1 MKGPLRSPNAYY
13 DIAEGGNWER
23 KERIRNSAGIL
34 ALSLVVA
41 PALAPTPCGARQPA
55 TSPLVTDRPSF
66 SASALAVALGA
77 VQLEVGY
84 TLTRNDAVDA
94 HTLGEVLIRIG
105 ILPGAELRL
114 GLNSFAWTDDP
125 LGDASGLEDVSLG
138 VKVELTEGGGKEFNL
153 LRPRVALSLSTSL
166 PTGTGGFGEKGV
178 QPGATLAM
186 SWELSKRL
194 GLGANANV
202 AAASQDGDRF
212 GQFSGAVA
220 LGVSLA
226 DRVGAYGEYF
236 LFAPPG
242 PGNDVTGFL
251 NGGLTFLATND
262 FQFDV
267 RAGFGVHGVDGVD
280 TDFFCRS
287 RFRHAFLTAD
297 AR

>member
-1 MKGPLRSPNAYY
+1 MAQPLTF
-13 DIAEGGNWER
+13 EGATPFSQRVLRHGGRWELGR
-23 KERIRNSAGIL
+23 RERIRNSAGIL

-41 PALAPTPCGARQPA
+41 PAPCGARQAAIP
-55 TSPLVTDRPSF
+55 PLVTDRPSF
-66 SASALAVALGA
+66 TESALAVALGA

-84 TLTRNDAVDA
+84 TLTRNDVVDA
-94 HTLGEVLIRIG
+94 HALGEVLIRIG
-105 ILPGAELRL
+105 VLPRAELRL

-138 VKVELTEGGGKEFNL
+138 VKVELAEGAGQEFNL
-153 LRPRVALSLSTSL
+153 LRPRVALLLNTSL
-166 PTGTGGFGEKGV
+166 PTGTGGFGEKGL

-186 SWELSKRL
+186 SWELSERL

-242 PGNDVTGFL
+242 PGDDATGFL

-262 FQFDV
+262 LQFDV
-267 RAGFGVHGVDGVD
+267 RAGFGMHGVDG
-280 TDFFCRS
+280 DFFVGAGFAT
-287 RFRHAFLTAD
+287 RF
-297 AR
+297 

>member
-1 MKGPLRSPNAYY
+1 MPFEGATPFSQRVLRHSGRR
-13 DIAEGGNWER
+13 ELGR

-41 PALAPTPCGARQPA
+41 PALAPAPCDGQQAA
-55 TSPLVTDRPSF
+55 TSPLVTERPSF
-66 SASALAVALGA
+66 AESALAVALGA

-84 TLTRNDAVDA
+84 TLTRNDVVDA
-94 HTLGEVLIRIG
+94 HTLGEALIRIG
-105 ILPGAELRL
+105 ILPRVELRL

-138 VKVELTEGGGKEFNL
+138 VKVELTEGGGEEFNL
-153 LRPRVALSLSTSL
+153 LRPRIALSLSTSL
-166 PTGTGGFGEKGV
+166 PTGTGGFGEKGL

-186 SWELSKRL
+186 SWELSERL
-194 GLGANANV
+194 GLGVNGNV
-202 AAASQDGDRF
+202 AAASQDGNRF

-242 PGNDVTGFL
+242 PGNDATGFL
-251 NGGLTFLATND
+251 NGGLTFLATDD

-267 RAGFGVHGVDGVD
+267 RAGVGVHGVRGN
-280 TDFFCRS
+280 FFVGAGFAT
-287 RFRHAFLTAD
+287 RF
-297 AR
+297 